1 MAAFRI
7 ACLAH
12 FIVFATATLAPPAQL
27 KGAQAVADLKAS
39 TLMRSKVMT
48 ALGGFALHT
57 APSAVEAQ
65 QAAAGKAPAAGG
77 KAPAGTNQPVAV
89 QVDESVLK
97 QLHKDLSPSCSKRF
111 TAMLKGEGP
120 QMHEFNEHGES
131 TGQCDKLEGKVCAQE
146 VAITEAYTAPR
157 DGRKL
162 EQRLEVTGNSC
173 LPKECMSESDLKT
186 LGSFMHK
193 QTKEMMPGMDTFIEL
208 NVDCSKSGGGTVQVG
223 QSGPKSEEP
232 KQKSAAFVFAFAPV
246 VAMLCS
252 MVL

>member
-1 MAAFRI
+1 MVALRI
-7 ACLAH
+7 ACLVHLVA
-12 FIVFATATLAPPAQL
+12 FAAATRSAPAQL

-39 TLMRSKVMT
+39 TLMRSKIMT

-57 APSAVEAQ
+57 APGAVE
-65 QAAAGKAPAAGG
+65 AAAGKAGG
-77 KAPAGTNQPVAV
+77 KAPSGTDQPVAV
-89 QVDESVLK
+89 QVDESVMK

-111 TAMLKGEGP
+111 AAMLKGEGP

-131 TGQCDKLEGKVCAQE
+131 TGQCDKLEGKICNQE

-186 LGSFMHK
+186 LGTFMHK
-193 QTKEMMPGMDTFIEL
+193 QTKEMMPGQDTFIEL
-208 NVDCSKSGGGTVQVG
+208 NVDCSKSGGGHVKVG
-223 QSGPKSEEP
+223 QAGPKQEEP
-232 KQKSAAFVFAFAPV
+232 PKKSAAFAFAFAPV

-252 MVL
+252 MVF

>member
-1 MAAFRI
+1 
-7 ACLAH
+7 
-12 FIVFATATLAPPAQL
+12 
-27 KGAQAVADLKAS
+27 
-39 TLMRSKVMT
+39 MT
-48 ALGGFALHT
+48 ALGGFSLHT
-57 APSAVEAQ
+57 APSAVEA
-65 QAAAGKAPAAGG
+65 AAGKAPSANG
-77 KAPAGTNQPVAV
+77 KAPSGTNQPVAV

-146 VAITEAYTAPR
+146 VAITEAYVAPQ

-162 EQRLEVTGNSC
+162 EQRLEVKGNSC
-173 LPKECMSESDLKT
+173 LPKECMSESDIKT

-208 NVDCSKSGGGTVQVG
+208 NVDCSKSGGGTVMVG
-223 QSGPKSEEP
+223 QPEKPEP
-232 KQKSAAFVFAFAPV
+232 KPKSAAFSFASGSVF
-246 VAMLCS
+246 
-252 MVL
+252 

>member
-1 MAAFRI
+1 
-7 ACLAH
+7 
-12 FIVFATATLAPPAQL
+12 
-27 KGAQAVADLKAS
+27 
-39 TLMRSKVMT
+39 MT

-57 APSAVEAQ
+57 APSAVDAQ

-120 QMHEFNEHGES
+120 QMHEFAEHGES
-131 TGQCDKLEGKVCAQE
+131 TGQCDKLEGKLCDQE
-146 VAITEAYTAPR
+146 VAITESQVAPK

-173 LPKECMSESDLKT
+173 LPKECMSENDLKT
-186 LGSFMHK
+186 LASFMHK
-193 QTKEMMPGMDTFIEL
+193 QTKELMPGDATNIEL
-208 NVDCSKSGGGTVQVG
+208 NVDCSKSGGGVVMVG
-223 QSGPKSEEP
+223 QAGSAQPQKP
-232 KQKSAAFVFAFAPV
+232 AQQKSAAFAFALGP
-246 VAMLCS
+246 
-252 MVL
+252 